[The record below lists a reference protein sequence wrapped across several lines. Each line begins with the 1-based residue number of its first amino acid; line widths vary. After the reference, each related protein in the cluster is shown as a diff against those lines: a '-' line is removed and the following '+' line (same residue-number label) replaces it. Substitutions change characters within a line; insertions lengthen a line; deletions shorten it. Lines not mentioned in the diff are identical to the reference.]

1 LPRLSELRSVA
12 AVVPLSLLEPALI
25 YLDHNAT
32 LPIHPDV
39 MAAMA
44 HAAAHAWG
52 NPSSLHAAGRAARQ
66 VLDDA
71 REAVATLTGMSAR
84 DVILTSGGTEANN
97 LGILR
102 CFPEPR
108 GVLITSELEHPSVLA
123 VAEELARRGVI
134 VRFLPPHG
142 GRFDPADLDAIWNE
156 TTGALSE
163 ARASG
168 QPCLVALHAVHPETG
183 VIQPVPELL
192 EATKRGRA
200 ELHLDAVQA
209 AGRLPAETFRGADS
223 LALAAHKLQGPK
235 GIGAL
240 VTQPTVVV
248 RPLTFGGAQERGLRP
263 GTQDPV
269 AAAGFAVAARL
280 GLATPER
287 WEALRPL
294 RDRLEAT
301 LLAAIDGAGR
311 PVGAIA
317 TIAADIPRAP
327 HVSHLAFPGWAG
339 DELVAAL
346 DLEGVCI
353 SAGSA
358 CSAGTSEPS
367 RAVRALRG
375 REHAAASVRISLGC
389 ETTEAEVDRALAA
402 FARVLG
408 RSGLAR

>member
-1 LPRLSELRSVA
+1 M
-12 AVVPLSLLEPALI
+12 I

-32 LPIHPDV
+32 LPMHPEVLGAMND
-39 MAAMA
+39 AAVR
-44 HAAAHAWG
+44 AWG
-52 NPSSLHAAGRAARQ
+52 NPSSLHAAGRAARR

-71 REAVATLTGMSAR
+71 REAVARLAGASAR

-102 CFPEPR
+102 AFPEAR
-108 GVLITSELEHPSVLA
+108 GLLITSELEHPSVLA
-123 VAEELARRGVI
+123 VAEELARRGVS
-134 VRFLPPHG
+134 VRFLPVRE
-142 GRFDPADLDAIWNE
+142 GRFEPADLTALLAESPHD
-156 TTGALSE
+156 GAP
-163 ARASG
+163 R
-168 QPCLVALHAVHPETG
+168 LVATHAVHPETG
-183 VIQPVPELL
+183 VVQPVPALI
-192 EATKRGRA
+192 EAAREGGA

-209 AGRLPAETFRGADS
+209 AGRLLPDTFRGAHS
-223 LALAAHKLQGPK
+223 LALAGHKLQGPK

-269 AAAGFAVAARL
+269 AAAGLAVAARL
-280 GLATPER
+280 ALTSPTQWA
-287 WEALRPL
+287 ALRPL
-294 RDRLEAT
+294 RDKLLAT
-301 LLAAIDGAGR
+301 LLAATDGQGR
-311 PVGAIA
+311 PVGALLTVA
-317 TIAADIPRAP
+317 ESLPRAP
-327 HVSHLAFPGWAG
+327 HVAHLSFPGWAG

-375 REHAAASVRISLGC
+375 RDHAASSVRISLG
-389 ETTEAEVDRALAA
+389 TGTSEADVDLALGA

-408 RSGLAR
+408 RAAPRR

>member
-1 LPRLSELRSVA
+1 
-12 AVVPLSLLEPALI
+12 LI

-52 NPSSLHAAGRAARQ
+52 NPSSLHAAGRAARR

-71 REAVATLTGMSAR
+71 REAVAALAGASAR

-97 LGILR
+97 LGIMR
-102 CFPEPR
+102 AFPDGR
-108 GVLITSELEHPSVLA
+108 GVLVTSELEHPSVLA
-123 VAEELARRGVI
+123 VAEELARRGVV
-134 VRFLPPHG
+134 VRFLPPHQ
-142 GRFDPADLDAIWNE
+142 GRFAATDLDAVWAE
-156 TTGALSE
+156 SVADSDV
-163 ARASG
+163 ARARAAG
-168 QPCLVALHAVHPETG
+168 LPCLVALHAVHPETG
-183 VIQPVPELL
+183 IVQPVPELL
-192 EATKRGRA
+192 EATKRGGA

-209 AGRLPAETFRGADS
+209 AGRLPPETFRGAHS
-223 LALAAHKLQGPK
+223 LALAGHKLQGPK

-240 VTQPTVVV
+240 VTLPAIVV

-280 GLATPER
+280 GLATPAR

-301 LLAAIDGAGR
+301 LLAATDGDGK
-311 PVGAIA
+311 PVGAVG
-317 TIAADIPRAP
+317 TVPPEIPRAP
-327 HVSHLAFPGWAG
+327 HVTHLAFPGWAG

-375 REHAAASVRISLGC
+375 RAHAASSVRISLGC
-389 ETTEAEVDRALAA
+389 ETTEAEVDRALGA

-408 RSGLAR
+408 RSNAGR